1 MNALRMNVFND
12 FESEIVMENT
22 NIRQEKSSYVHRKS
36 DGAEFRKP
44 SAGEPIRSEED
55 LRKVYQYFEDGRS
68 SKDEVLN
75 LRNYAIFM
83 LGITTGLRIS
93 DLLKIK
99 FRDILDIKK
108 LNQYWKIVSTNVNEY
123 YDIFQD
129 RLLTCEQKTGKMNQ
143 SILCDRVKRILY
155 KYVNALESR
164 GVKYEFS
171 DYLWVS
177 SPYGTVLAIK
187 DKPLNNANYYDVITK
202 ISKEVNFENKYHLS
216 THSMR
221 KTFGYWMF
229 KNSPNQMETL
239 AILQEMFNHSNQR
252 VTLRYIG
259 ITEDTK
265 KDTFENFNQLLDGIF
280 G

>member
-1 MNALRMNVFND
+1 MDSLKMSIYNAFD
-12 FESEIVMENT
+12 SEITMENT

-44 SAGEPIRSEED
+44 SAGDPIRSEED
-55 LRKVYQYFEDGRS
+55 LRKIYQYFEDGKS
-68 SKDEVLN
+68 STDNVLN

-99 FRDILDIKK
+99 FRDVLDIKK
-108 LNQYWKIVSTNVNEY
+108 LNQYWRLGLTDADEY

-143 SILCDRVKRILY
+143 PIISNRVKKILY
-155 KYVNALESR
+155 KYLTALDGR
-164 GVKYEFS
+164 NVKYEFS

-177 SPYGTVLAIK
+177 SPYGNVLTVK
-187 DKPLNNANYYDVITK
+187 DKPLNNANYYNVVTK
-202 ISKEVNFENKYHLS
+202 ISREVEFENKYHLS

-265 KDTFENFNQLLDGIF
+265 KDTLENFNQLLDSIF

>member
-1 MNALRMNVFND
+1 MSIYND
-12 FESEIVMENT
+12 FNGEDVEITMENT
-22 NIRQEKSSYVHRKS
+22 PIRHEKSAYVHRKS

-44 SAGEPIRSEED
+44 SAGDPIRSEED

-68 SKDEVLN
+68 SKDSVLN

-93 DLLKIK
+93 DLLKVK
-99 FRDILDIKK
+99 FRDVLDTQK
-108 LNQYWKIVSTNVNEY
+108 LNQYWKLNPQNVDEY
-123 YDIFQD
+123 HDIFQD

-143 SILCDRVKRILY
+143 PILCTRVKKILY
-155 KYVNALESR
+155 RYVTALDSR
-164 GVKYEFS
+164 GIKYEFP

-177 SPYGTVLAIK
+177 SPYGDVIAIK
-187 DKPLNNANYYDVITK
+187 DRPLNNKNYYDVVTK
-202 ISKEVNFENKYHLS
+202 LSREVDFENEYHLS

-265 KDTFENFNQLLDGIF
+265 RYTFENFNQLLDGIF